1 MSRDTA
7 LPPRASHGLPT
18 LTFLSRRR
26 TLAPARDPPTTTPPL
41 PVTPTSIP
49 TAQFLVGAGAALLAG
64 FVNAIAGGG
73 TLLTFPALVAAGLSP
88 LTANATSTVALLPGA
103 LSSMHGY
110 RGELAGVRRWA
121 AVFAVPSLVG
131 GAIGAALLLHTTSA
145 AFDRIVPWLVL
156 GATALFLAQ
165 RPLLRLVRGARDHPG
180 DELLSARPPSPGLLA
195 GQLLVG
201 VYGGYFGAG
210 IGILMLA
217 ALGLMGFTNIHRMNG
232 LKNWGGFCMNL
243 VAALS
248 FAAGGIV
255 RWPVALG
262 MALGSVA
269 GGYLGARA
277 ALRVPQDVVRGAVA
291 AVGILSGIW
300 LLLRL

>member
-1 MSRDTA
+1 VPAKRPSADTLS
-7 LPPRASHGLPT
+7 LPPLIVAPSATASN
-18 LTFLSRRR
+18 
-26 TLAPARDPPTTTPPL
+26 
-41 PVTPTSIP
+41 
-49 TAQFLVGAGAALLAG
+49 AQLLVGAGAALLAG
-64 FVNAIAGGG
+64 MVNAIAGGG

-103 LSSMHGY
+103 LSSMLGY

-121 AVFAVPSLVG
+121 ILFALPSLLG
-131 GAIGAALLLHTTSA
+131 GALGALLLLRTSSA

-156 GATALFLAQ
+156 GATTLFLAQ
-165 RPLLRLVRGARDHPG
+165 RPLLRLIRGSRQQARD
-180 DELLSARPPSPGLLA
+180 DDALSARRPSAALLA
-195 GQLLVG
+195 GQFVVG

-217 ALGLMGFTNIHRMNG
+217 ALGLMGFVNIHRMNG

-243 VAALS
+243 VAAVT
-248 FAAGGIV
+248 FASSGIV

-262 MALGSVA
+262 MAIGSVV
-269 GGYLGARA
+269 GGYVGARA
-277 ALRVPQDVVRGAVA
+277 ALRVSQEAVRGAVA
-291 AVGILSGIW
+291 AVGLLSGLW